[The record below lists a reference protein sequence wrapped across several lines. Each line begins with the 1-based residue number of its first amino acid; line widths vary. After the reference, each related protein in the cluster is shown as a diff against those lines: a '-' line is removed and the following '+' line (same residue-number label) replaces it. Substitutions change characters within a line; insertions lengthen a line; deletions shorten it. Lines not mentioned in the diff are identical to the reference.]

1 MSAINEKAVNGT
13 QLQRTHKKIYRHLMP
28 LLIVAYIISFIDR
41 TNIGMAKATMSVDI
55 GLSATAFGL
64 GAGLFFLTYAVLE
77 IPSNLFLTRI
87 GARRW
92 IARIMIT
99 WGILSCGM
107 AFVTGPTS
115 FYVMRLLLGSRRSG
129 TLSGH
134 YLLPHPLVW
143 PRRARKSHRPVPA
156 GGLSGQYYRRAA
168 GRIVIKP

>member
-92 IARIMIT
+92 IARYYLG
-99 WGILSCGM
+99 GISRTVPAEIPRTVDGDLGIFHVDHERGGQLSVPATAGK
-107 AFVTGPTS
+107 TGPWAS
-115 FYVMRLLLGSRRSG
+115 LLYLRR
-129 TLSGH
+129 H
-134 YLLPHPLVW
+134 
-143 PRRARKSHRPVPA
+143 
-156 GGLSGQYYRRAA
+156 
-168 GRIVIKP
+168 

>member
-13 QLQRTHKKIYRHLMP
+13 PLQRTHKKIYRHLMP

-99 WGILSCGM
+99 RGSSPAVWRLSPG
-107 AFVTGPTS
+107 
-115 FYVMRLLLGSRRSG
+115 L
-129 TLSGH
+129 
-134 YLLPHPLVW
+134 HPFT
-143 PRRARKSHRPVPA
+143 
-156 GGLSGQYYRRAA
+156 
-168 GRIVIKP
+168 

>member
-99 WGILSCGM
+99 WGIPLLRYGVCHR
-107 AFVTGPTS
+107 A
-115 FYVMRLLLGSRRSG
+115 YVLLRDAPSARRRRSG

-156 GGLSGQYYRRAA
+156 GGSVWPILSARRWADCY
-168 GRIVIKP
+168 